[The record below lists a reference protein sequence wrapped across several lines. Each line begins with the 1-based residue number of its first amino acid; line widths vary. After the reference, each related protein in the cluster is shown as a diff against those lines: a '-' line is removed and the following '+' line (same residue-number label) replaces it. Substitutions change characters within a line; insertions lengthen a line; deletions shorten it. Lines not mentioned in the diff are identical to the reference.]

1 MLAGRLLYGPL
12 ASSPDTHLDTHTHL
26 IIMIVMS
33 MRSFNLHEV
42 CTKVFRN
49 EDCGYCGIIMCRLCG
64 WMDGIGMVI
73 IGQRCSKS
81 AFGANI
87 GGSNG
92 TLRLEKHGS
101 KPSFLGRPLITKWGK
116 CRMHKA
122 VEHHSIDSSKKMLL
136 TFTLTFYSDQLKFVS
151 ILKCGVLCNLK
162 DDLVIAC

>member
-1 MLAGRLLYGPL
+1 
-12 ASSPDTHLDTHTHL
+12 
-26 IIMIVMS
+26 
-33 MRSFNLHEV
+33 
-42 CTKVFRN
+42 
-49 EDCGYCGIIMCRLCG
+49 
-64 WMDGIGMVI
+64 MVI
-73 IGQRCSKS
+73 IGHRC
-81 AFGANI
+81 I
-87 GGSNG
+87 IEGSNG

-101 KPSFLGRPLITKWGK
+101 KPSFLGQSLITKWGK

>member
-49 EDCGYCGIIMCRLCG
+49 EDCGYCGIIMCQLCG

-73 IGQRCSKS
+73 IGHRC
-81 AFGANI
+81 I
-87 GGSNG
+87 IEGSNG

-122 VEHHSIDSSKKMLL
+122 VEHHSIDLNNKILL
-136 TFTLTFYSDQLKFVS
+136 TFALLFFSDQLKFVS
-151 ILKCGVLCNLK
+151 ILKRGVLCNLK

>member
-12 ASSPDTHLDTHTHL
+12 ACSPDTHLDTHTHL
-26 IIMIVMS
+26 IIMIIMS
-33 MRSFNLHEV
+33 MRSFDLHEV
-42 CTKVFRN
+42 CTKVYRH
-49 EDCGYCGIIMCRLCG
+49 DHCAYCGIIMCQLCG

-81 AFGANI
+81 TFGANI

-92 TLRLEKHGS
+92 SLRLKKHGS
-101 KPSFLGRPLITKWGK
+101 KPSFLGQSLITKWGK

-122 VEHHSIDSSKKMLL
+122 VEHHSINLSNKILL
-136 TFTLTFYSDQLKFVS
+136 TFALIIYSDQLKFVS
-151 ILKCGVLCNLK
+151 ISKTVLCNLK

>member
-12 ASSPDTHLDTHTHL
+12 ASSPGTHLDTHTHL

-49 EDCGYCGIIMCRLCG
+49 EDCGYCDIIMCQLCG

-73 IGQRCSKS
+73 IGHRC
-81 AFGANI
+81 I
-87 GGSNG
+87 IEGSNG